1 MLLCNRILIL
11 KPRKIRIFSWIH
23 LQILRLRLR
32 DFENFGTVLLMDK
45 WIKSQFFEM
54 RWLERSQV
62 MTLVDFCSLRSLL
75 TQFWLVNLSRQ
86 KSKNFYRWIQP
97 LILGI
102 LASYSTVIQIPLH
115 FHSWWLNNCT
125 YFVCRVKSFEMS
137 LLKNLQDLWLWP
149 QPNIDKGL
157 QVDFSIDRLD
167 CDTPHERF
175 LEREPPT
182 SWLIYYL
189 YFEVIGFVIY
199 L

>member
-1 MLLCNRILIL
+1 MITLIY
-11 KPRKIRIFSWIH
+11 
-23 LQILRLRLR
+23 
-32 DFENFGTVLLMDK
+32 
-45 WIKSQFFEM
+45 
-54 RWLERSQV
+54 
-62 MTLVDFCSLRSLL
+62 FCSLRSLL
-75 TQFWLVNLSRQ
+75 TQFRLVNLSRR

-102 LASYSTVIQIPLH
+102 LASYSIVIQIPLH

-157 QVDFSIDRLD
+157 KQVDFSIDRLD

-175 LEREPPT
+175 LETRT
-182 SWLIYYL
+182 SYFLVDLLFVFWGHWFRHLYL
-189 YFEVIGFVIY
+189 
-199 L
+199 